1 MGIFSQAAWQVS
13 TIRGTEIVLATV
25 SAISIRSN
33 MNVAE
38 INVNDVQR
46 TLLSRGAR
54 IH

>member
-1 MGIFSQAAWQVS
+1 MGIFSQAAWQMS
-13 TIRGTEIVLATV
+13 TIRGTEIVLAAV

-33 MNVAE
+33 INVAD

-46 TLLSRGAR
+46 TLLSQGAR